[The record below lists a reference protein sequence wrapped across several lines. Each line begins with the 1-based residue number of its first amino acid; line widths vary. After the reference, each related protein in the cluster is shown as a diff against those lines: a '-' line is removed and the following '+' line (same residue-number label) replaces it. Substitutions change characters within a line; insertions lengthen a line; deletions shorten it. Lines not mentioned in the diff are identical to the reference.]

1 MTKKKPLAGIINIS
15 LNNIL
20 SIKRALE
27 YIDFNVIIIN
37 EQRNVENF
45 DLIVL
50 PGVGAYHEAMK
61 KLRDTKLILSIEQA
75 LEKNKNFL
83 GICLGMQLLFEES
96 EEFGLTKGI
105 GFFKGKVKNFNKFD
119 VEKQTFIGWNRVK
132 FKAKPI
138 LIKEESIE
146 KDLLNSAF
154 YFVHSFFVNCENKEI
169 EAGISSNGKLNFS
182 SIVKKDKVAAFQF
195 HPEKSGNNGLML
207 LKNMVK
213 NILQ

>member
-1 MTKKKPLAGIINIS
+1 MINKPLVGIIDIS
-15 LNNIL
+15 INNIL

-27 YIDFNVIIIN
+27 HIGSEVIIIN
-37 EQRNVENF
+37 EPRNVEKF
-45 DLIVL
+45 DIIVL

-75 LEKNKNFL
+75 LNKNKSFL

-132 FKAKPI
+132 FKANQI
-138 LIKEESIE
+138 LIQEKSIE

-154 YFVHSFFVNCENKEI
+154 YFVHSFFC
-169 EAGISSNGKLNFS
+169 KL
-182 SIVKKDKVAAFQF
+182 
-195 HPEKSGNNGLML
+195 
-207 LKNMVK
+207 
-213 NILQ
+213 